1 MGTRMLERLRDGSTR
16 LGFVFLVS
24 IWLRVESSSNGVG

>member
-1 MGTRMLERLRDGSTR
+1 MGTRVLKRLRDGSTR

-24 IWLRVESSSNGVG
+24 IGLRVESSSNGVG